1 MHAFVILTVL
11 ASSAFAVLPM
21 DSDNRINDVQNAVI
35 DILKESRDL
44 SAIQM
49 EEQVKNLLNEL
60 DKDTRHNYEL
70 WVMELRE
77 LEKERSQKL
86 KVSHHVRVIETSTRP
101 YPGLHV

>member
-1 MHAFVILTVL
+1 
-11 ASSAFAVLPM
+11 M
-21 DSDNRINDVQNAVI
+21 DGDNRIHDVQSAVI

-49 EEQVKNLLNEL
+49 EQQVKNLLNEL

-86 KVSHHVRVIETSTRP
+86 KGREIGDGNE
-101 YPGLHV
+101 L